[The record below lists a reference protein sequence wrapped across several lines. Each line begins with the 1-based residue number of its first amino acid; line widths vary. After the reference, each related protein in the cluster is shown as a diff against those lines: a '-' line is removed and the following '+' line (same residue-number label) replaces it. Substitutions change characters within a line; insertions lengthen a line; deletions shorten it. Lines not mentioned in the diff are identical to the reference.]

1 MDVTEAAGGG
11 RRADRMAQAHRLI
24 GRARQDRTVPWYLAF
39 GCTAVGA
46 GASFDAFGSGT
57 GFFYA
62 LGLSVAFAALSWG
75 TLRLVPAVLVDL
87 RQEGDGTSR
96 TWLTL
101 LRAPVTARG
110 FLVLAAAVPV
120 AVALAKTVGFFFL
133 GGVALVLVV
142 TGLALAA
149 AWALNRP

>member
-1 MDVTEAAGGG
+1 
-11 RRADRMAQAHRLI
+11 MAQARRLA
-24 GRARQDRTVPWYLAF
+24 GQARQDRTVPWYLAF

-46 GASFDAFGSGT
+46 GASFNAFGSAI
-57 GFFYA
+57 GFLYA

-75 TLRLVPAVLVDL
+75 TLRLVPAMMADL
-87 RQEGDGTSR
+87 SQEGRGVAR

-120 AVALAKTVGFFFL
+120 AVALLKTVGFFFL
-133 GGVALVLVV
+133 GGVVLVLVF